1 MGGRGNPFEGEVEDL
16 ALGKG
21 EEEEEE
27 EVDYEGKEKEE
38 KVTKKVKLVELVAHQ
53 CLDEDKGDLMII

>member
-1 MGGRGNPFEGEVEDL
+1 MEDL

-21 EEEEEE
+21 DDDEEE

>member
-1 MGGRGNPFEGEVEDL
+1 MEDL
-16 ALGKG
+16 ALGKDD
-21 EEEEEE
+21 EEE